1 MENVSESL
9 SKESFRTIEMEPN
22 DFDQDYFDLNQSKVD
37 FVKNRP
43 VESNEKKKFVFSE
56 KYYQTQKI
64 ILMITLTDI
73 NLHVKKYRDN
83 CIKTEEDSP
92 FTIRYIR
99 AISPRC
105 FQLINYVNYVEKSD
119 NFVEF
124 FKRNFELVRKLEP
137 LYANSDQDF
146 ELFMNFLKFHEMKNY
161 AEFLEIYEK
170 DKSLLLEKESY
181 QNYDKFLR
189 ENGES
194 YLNLRINEDNDQQNI
209 GKKLHIVISYDKII
223 FFYLY
228 LMLNMLNIF
237 LLY

>member
-1 MENVSESL
+1 M
-9 SKESFRTIEMEPN
+9 EMESN

-37 FVKNRP
+37 FVKNRKI
-43 VESNEKKKFVFSE
+43 ESNEEKKFVFSE

-83 CIKTEEDSP
+83 CIKTEEDNP
-92 FTIRYIR
+92 FTIRFIR
-99 AISPRC
+99 VISPRC
-105 FQLINYVNYVEKSD
+105 FQMINYVDKSD

-146 ELFMNFLKFHEMKNY
+146 ELFMSFLKFHEMKNY
-161 AEFLEIYEK
+161 ADFLEIYEK

-181 QNYDKFLR
+181 QSYDKFLT
-189 ENGES
+189 EKGEC
-194 YLNLRINEDNDQQNI
+194 YLNLGTNEENDQQNI
-209 GKKLHIVISYDKII
+209 GM
-223 FFYLY
+223 
-228 LMLNMLNIF
+228 LMNYNIM
-237 LLY
+237 

>member
-1 MENVSESL
+1 MSDSL
-9 SKESFRTIEMEPN
+9 SKESFHTMEMDEN
-22 DFDQDYFDLNQSKVD
+22 DFEQDYFDLNQSKTD
-37 FVKNRP
+37 FVKNRQI
-43 VESNEKKKFVFSE
+43 ESNEEKKFVFSE

-73 NLHVKKYRDN
+73 NVHVKKYRDN

-99 AISPRC
+99 VISPRC
-105 FQLINYVNYVEKSD
+105 FQLINYVEKSD
-119 NFVEF
+119 SFVEF

-146 ELFMNFLKFHEMKNY
+146 DLFMNFLKFHEMKNY

-181 QNYDKFLR
+181 QSYDKFLR
-189 ENGES
+189 EDGES
-194 YLNLRINEDNDQQNI
+194 YLNFRINEDNDQQNI
-209 GKKLHIVISYDKII
+209 GKGD
-223 FFYLY
+223 
-228 LMLNMLNIF
+228 
-237 LLY
+237 